1 MKTLITLSVLQTIGI
16 AALVVHVFRE
26 EQLAADSRPVAAP
39 TAVIASG
46 TAPTVDEAWLRRI
59 IREELARQH
68 NRPASE
74 HNASAAQPTPPRAAT
89 AADLQRRDNIS
100 QRIEAYAATGAI
112 TDAQMSELQA
122 DIARLDPA
130 NRRQMMSKL
139 VRSMNS
145 GDIKGR
151 L

>member
-1 MKTLITLSVLQTIGI
+1 MKTLMTLSVLQTIGI
-16 AALVVHVFRE
+16 AALVAHVFRD
-26 EQLAADSRPVAAP
+26 EQPAAEVGPATAPKAAVASDAAP
-39 TAVIASG
+39 I
-46 TAPTVDEAWLRRI
+46 VDEEWLRRI
-59 IREELARQH
+59 IREELAQQH
-68 NRPASE
+68 DRPATE
-74 HNASAAQPTPPRAAT
+74 HNTPAGRPTPPRAAT

-100 QRIEAYAATGAI
+100 QRIDAYAATGAI
-112 TDAQMSELQA
+112 TDAQMMELQA

-145 GDIKGR
+145 GDLKGR

>member
-26 EQLAADSRPVAAP
+26 EQAAADVRPATAP
-39 TAVIASG
+39 TAAIASG
-46 TAPTVDEAWLRRI
+46 AAPIVDEEWLRRI
-59 IREELARQH
+59 IREELAQQH
-68 NRPASE
+68 NRPVE
-74 HNASAAQPTPPRAAT
+74 HNASAAQPAPPRAAT

-112 TDAQMSELQA
+112 TDAQMMELQA